1 MFHTQS
7 CLCSFS
13 IPFPA
18 DPSLTNSAVLSCLE
32 TVEDMYTLHSGIL
45 QLFGA
50 TRQGNQTREAYVQLY
65 LQTSPYASWEHLTC
79 RLFMYSHTIELY
91 GSTIALEKVKKRMK
105 PVKGQYSYVL
115 YTIQPCRGSYLVI
128 GET

>member
-32 TVEDMYTLHSGIL
+32 TVEYMCGIL
-45 QLFGA
+45 ELPHFLK
-50 TRQGNQTREAYVQLY
+50 RDEYTREALVQFY
-65 LQTSPYASWEHLTC
+65 LQISPYASWEHLAC
-79 RLFMYSHTIELY
+79 QLFMDDQTIE
-91 GSTIALEKVKKRMK
+91 LEKVKKRMK
-105 PVKGQYSYVL
+105 PDRGQKF
-115 YTIQPCRGSYLVI
+115 T
-128 GET
+128 